1 MELVKNT
8 LGTVKI
14 NDATFRKS
22 SSHASGIALQAAFAN
37 ADAWQGHRYQIFA
50 MFCNLVL
57 NDFPHNKG
65 IITNYHRKEQE
76 CLKMK
81 FFFRISACK

>member
-1 MELVKNT
+1 LELVKNT

-37 ADAWQGHRYQIFA
+37 ADA
-50 MFCNLVL
+50 
-57 NDFPHNKG
+57 
-65 IITNYHRKEQE
+65 
-76 CLKMK
+76 
-81 FFFRISACK
+81 